1 MENGRAGNLPPFT
14 KQTNKKKG
22 TGQDEGQEV
31 KKKKVRVGEV
41 VKAVNMK
48 PVQEVFPKPVREVEF

>member
-14 KQTNKKKG
+14 KQTKKKG
-22 TGQDEGQEV
+22 TGRRTGG

-41 VKAVNMK
+41 VKAVNVK